1 MAASATR
8 TCASCKWWLES
19 ELNGEC
25 RRFPPPGLERLWP
38 TTYADDSCG
47 EWAAGKYAE
56 WKGHVGWAAKA
67 SRPITALNSAMPK
80 AGLLATART
89 TVSSGVRQ
97 TRDFGRKTFADT
109 AAWANATLGTDAAIQ
124 IDRWMRD
131 TFASGKAS
139 LYDKKMD
146 AFYNS
151 NNHVYGGDHR
161 LFDGG
166 HDLLGAW
173 RAAGEAASELG
184 DNFTAQVSGYLTGLW
199 NDMVTPKGLPVV
211 TWDKSTF
218 DEVAR
223 TLSQDFG
230 VSTAW
235 LKDISSFTATETVGA
250 GIAVVSSAMNWRE
263 ADVERLSQLAGSFG
277 VSTIAAA
284 NPFLALVAI
293 ACIARSMQVA
303 MASGDSEKVKDA
315 AFDLLKGGTGTGVF
329 LGASAVI
336 GGPAWVG
343 LIAGVAAGVIAR
355 KGLQHARKAAE
366 NMDWREVSN
375 FASQYLKRQADDI
388 LKRNPR
394 APSAG
399 MAPA

>member
-1 MAASATR
+1 MAPATR
-8 TCASCKWWLES
+8 TCALCKWWLES
-19 ELNGEC
+19 DVNGEC

-38 TTYADDSCG
+38 TTYPDDSCG
-47 EWAAGKYAE
+47 EWVAGKYAE
-56 WKGHVGWAAKA
+56 WVGSVGWATKA
-67 SRPITALNSAMPK
+67 SRPFKALNAAVPR
-80 AGLLATART
+80 AGLVATART
-89 TVSSGVRQ
+89 AISSGARQ
-97 TRDFGRKTFADT
+97 TSDFGRKAFADT
-109 AAWANATLGTDAAIQ
+109 AAWANAALGTDAAIQ
-124 IDRWMRD
+124 IDRWMREA
-131 TFASGKAS
+131 FASGKAS

-151 NNHVYGGDHR
+151 NNHIFGGDHR

-184 DNFTAQVSGYLTGLW
+184 DDFTAQVSGYLTGLW
-199 NDMVTPKGLPVV
+199 KDVVTPKGLPVV
-211 TWDKSTF
+211 TWDKATF

-223 TLSQDFG
+223 TLSEDFG

-235 LKDISSFTATETVGA
+235 LKDIASFTATETVGA
-250 GIAVVSSAMNWRE
+250 GIAVVSTAMNWRE

-303 MASGDSEKVKDA
+303 MASGDSAKIKDA
-315 AFDLLKGGTGTGVF
+315 AFDLVKGGAGTGVF

-343 LIAGVAAGVIAR
+343 LVAGVAAGVVAR
-355 KGLQHARKAAE
+355 KGLQHARNAIE
-366 NMDWREVSN
+366 NIDWHDVSN

-388 LKRNPR
+388 LKRGRSGPG
-394 APSAG
+394 AG